1 MNISIIIIIISF
13 LLDGLLSIY
22 RHYFIFDLL
31 PLFTIT
37 SLIIIYPLLYNK
49 INNYYKI
56 IIILGLLYD
65 IVYTNTLLLNVSL
78 FLLLSYIIKNYYFY
92 LKNNLFN
99 GIILNIIIIMLYRF
113 ASFSI
118 SFNQLYFI

>member
-56 IIILGLLYD
+56 IIILD
-65 IVYTNTLLLNVSL
+65 
-78 FLLLSYIIKNYYFY
+78 YY
-92 LKNNLFN
+92 
-99 GIILNIIIIMLYRF
+99 M
-113 ASFSI
+113 I
-118 SFNQLYFI
+118 SFILILCY